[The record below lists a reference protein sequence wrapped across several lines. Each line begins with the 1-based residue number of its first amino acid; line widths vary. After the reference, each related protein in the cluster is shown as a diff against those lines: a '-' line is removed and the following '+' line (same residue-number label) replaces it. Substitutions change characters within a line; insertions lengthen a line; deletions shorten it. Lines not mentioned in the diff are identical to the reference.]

1 MWLITDF
8 EQVGLFS
15 LKNSMATSS
24 GGKSLLV
31 PTPYALKMALVD
43 AACRSWGVSRA
54 ESIWPTVRDLR
65 VAVRL
70 PQRAVVTNLF
80 AKILK
85 PRRAAAAPGAQHK
98 GPLGKTIAYREYVWA
113 DGCLAVALHQAQGD
127 RLSELAELVLQ
138 INYLGKRGGF
148 VQPLASP
155 SQQENLPEDFVV
167 LNPVDGQNIFDC
179 RGIVQMLDDCGP
191 SMTFDHANIYS
202 NSKVRLGHERV
213 LNHVV
218 LPYSL
223 TRSSKS
229 YSLYERI
236 DD

>member
-1 MWLITDF
+1 M
-8 EQVGLFS
+8 
-15 LKNSMATSS
+15 
-24 GGKSLLV
+24 
-31 PTPYALKMALVD
+31 
-43 AACRSWGVSRA
+43 
-54 ESIWPTVRDLR
+54 
-65 VAVRL
+65 
-70 PQRAVVTNLF
+70 
-80 AKILK
+80 
-85 PRRAAAAPGAQHK
+85 
-98 GPLGKTIAYREYVWA
+98 
-113 DGCLAVALHQAQGD
+113 
-127 RLSELAELVLQ
+127 
-138 INYLGKRGGF
+138 
-148 VQPLASP
+148 QPLASP